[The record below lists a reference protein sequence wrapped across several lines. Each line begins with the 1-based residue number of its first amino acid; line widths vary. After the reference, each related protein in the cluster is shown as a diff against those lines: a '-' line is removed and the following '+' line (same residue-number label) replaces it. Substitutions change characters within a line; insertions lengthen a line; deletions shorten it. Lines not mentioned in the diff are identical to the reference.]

1 MELEDIKRAWQEM
14 ELRQD
19 GMAALWL
26 AEYRERRMDKT
37 RSALRGSLAG
47 RIVELA
53 VWAAFTGLAG
63 SLWVNHR
70 DVTHWLVI
78 GLILHVYGIAAI
90 WSSATQLLLL
100 IRIYRCDA
108 PVLILQRRLAQ
119 LRRFRVWSTLAL
131 GLPWWCLWL
140 LVSMAGAYQFT
151 GADWFAASPGW
162 IWISMATGVAGMA
175 FSVWLAR
182 RLAGRAVRSRFVR
195 RIVDDMSGCNLAR
208 ASLQLDELAR
218 FERE

>member
-26 AEYRERRMDKT
+26 AEYRERRIDKT
-37 RSALRGSLAG
+37 RSILRWSLAALT
-47 RIVELA
+47 IELPI
-53 VWAAFTGLAG
+53 WIAFTVFAA
-63 SLWVNHR
+63 SFWVDHR
-70 DVTHWLVI
+70 SALHWLVI
-78 GLILHVYGIAAI
+78 GLLLHAYGIAGI
-90 WSSATQLLLL
+90 WSCATQLLLL
-100 IRIYRCDA
+100 TRIYLLDA
-108 PVLILQRRLAQ
+108 PVLILQKRLAQ

-140 LVSMAGAYQFT
+140 LVPMVFAHAWT
-151 GADWFAASPGW
+151 GADWNPAGSGW
-162 IWISMATGVAGMA
+162 FWGSMGVGVAGMV

-182 RLAGRAVRSRFVR
+182 RLAGSTSRSRFIQ

-208 ASLQLDELAR
+208 ASRRLDELAR
-218 FERE
+218 FGRE